1 MSVAL
6 EVDEVVRGREK
17 RRKKRS
23 DSGSVC
29 LSERDGRLLELVGE
43 QCAVSVAQLARLIG
57 RTHRTGRWLRD
68 RWRQAG
74 WIESRPL
81 TRGGPSFLWLTP
93 LGVRVARSPY
103 RTWRPNASM
112 VGHIEAVTDV
122 RLLLERE
129 LRLGDWICE
138 RSLAQHSTSRS
149 QDRPHLPDGLLDTG
163 DEQIAIEVELSL
175 KSRSRLAAILE
186 QLGQEYPQVWYF
198 AAPPLRLALAELAAE
213 APWQN
218 IAVYSYPPRPSELLR

>member
-1 MSVAL
+1 MSAVFEGDA
-6 EVDEVVRGREK
+6 VCGRQQ
-17 RRKKRS
+17 RRTRS
-23 DSGSVC
+23 DSGNVWF
-29 LSERDGRLLELVGE
+29 SERDGRLLELVSE
-43 QCAVSVAQLARLIG
+43 QYAVSVAQLARLIG

-68 RWRQAG
+68 RWHRAG

-81 TRGGPSFLWLTP
+81 TRNGPSFLWLTP
-93 LGVRVARSPY
+93 QGARVAQSPY

-129 LRLGDWICE
+129 LRFGDWICE
-138 RSLAQHSTSRS
+138 RSLAQSSPSRS
-149 QDRPHLPDGLLDTG
+149 EDRPHLPDALLESG

-175 KSRSRLAAILE
+175 KSRSRLTAILE
-186 QLGQEYPQVWYF
+186 QLGHEYAQVWYF
-198 AAPPLRLALAELAAE
+198 AAPPLRPVLTELAAE

-218 IAVYSYPPRPSELLR
+218 ITIYSYPPRASELQR